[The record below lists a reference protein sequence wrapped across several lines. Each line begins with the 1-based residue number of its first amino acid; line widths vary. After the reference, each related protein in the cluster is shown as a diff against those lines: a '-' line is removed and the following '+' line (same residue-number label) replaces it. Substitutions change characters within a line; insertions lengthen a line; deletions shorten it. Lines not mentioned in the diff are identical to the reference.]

1 LSAGTLIP
9 RSRRTPGS
17 ASTGWRHAGLV
28 ATAMGAMALLA
39 SSCLG
44 SDYTYISHS
53 SKDGTDLY
61 FKVPSQ
67 WTLFDTDQIIVA
79 ENGPLGPS
87 QKKQIDNS
95 EWLESMTSA
104 PKATAKDTLSLG
116 NAFPSGIA
124 EARLLP
130 ENQRDSLSFGA
141 MRSEILGTDPLTAT
155 TGYQVLT
162 YNEFTAPGGVRG
174 VRFTVNITAKNK
186 PTRTWGQVTAVD
198 PQTNWIFALGIG
210 CKAECWGA
218 NSGAIKQVLDSWT
231 VKERT

>member
-1 LSAGTLIP
+1 MTTRSRGSAGP
-9 RSRRTPGS
+9 RWRR
-17 ASTGWRHAGLV
+17 AGLV
-28 ATAMGAMALLA
+28 ATALGGVAFFA

-44 SDYTYISHS
+44 AGYTYVSHS
-53 SKDGTDLY
+53 SRDGTDLF

-87 QKKQIDNS
+87 QKKQVDNS
-95 EWLESMTSA
+95 EWLEGMTSQ
-104 PKATAKDTLSLG
+104 PDATAKDTLTLG
-116 NAFPSGIA
+116 SSFPSGIV

-130 ENQRDSLSFGA
+130 ENQRDSLSFAA

-155 TGYQVLT
+155 SGYQVLT
-162 YNEFTAPGGVRG
+162 YSEFTAPGGVRG
-174 VRFTVNITAKNK
+174 VRFTVNITTKNK

-198 PQTNWIFALGIG
+198 PQTNWIFAVGIG
-210 CKAECWGA
+210 CKAACWGA
-218 NSGAIKQVLDSWT
+218 NSGSIKQVLDSWT